1 MKDFEVYL
9 IISSLMM
16 IMFMLLSI
24 RRRAILE
31 RQQLVL
37 SALSSETHSNYSP
50 VSKCGGKKY
59 KLPCG
64 CKNKCSGECRKK
76 YKLPCG
82 CKNKCSRKCRK
93 WKNHLKNITRKM
105 SNCGCNKPKRK
116 SVMHVITSPSPSSV
130 LSEISSITSPTSSTS
145 PKLVIRRRR
154 RRRRPR
160 RKSIDLENSPTIFIR
175 SNSGKYLKV
184 NNKENFMELH
194 FKDPFKLARNK
205 KNVTQQQ
212 LNKKNHKNI
221 IQLFSKVAAPTVS
234 SVVSPTVSSVVSPT
248 VSSVV
253 SPIKEKNCNFPN
265 YGLEADPISYR
276 RTKGLVGLKSCSN
289 PTLSK
294 EMGKPFLGHI
304 SVHDEPILNNT
315 DDFEDRKFDPYYLGR
330 FKNLNHHLRFKNM
343 ASAFSDKFA
352 KQKMKKIVVKKA
364 FPELKD
370 PYAKVPKEM
379 RDLPNSVSM
388 QISDNSKTANF
399 SKNDDAF
406 DNKVNDAY
414 KLY

>member
-9 IISSLMM
+9 IISSLMI

-24 RRRAILE
+24 RRRSILE

-64 CKNKCSGECRKK
+64 CKNKCSGECRK
-76 YKLPCG
+76 
-82 CKNKCSRKCRK
+82 

-130 LSEISSITSPTSSTS
+130 LSAISSITSPTSSTS

-154 RRRRPR
+154 PR
-160 RKSIDLENSPTIFIR
+160 RKAMDLENSPTIFIR

-205 KNVTQQQ
+205 KNVTQEQ

-221 IQLFSKVAAPTVS
+221 IQIFSKVAPPTVS
-234 SVVSPTVSSVVSPT
+234 SVASPTVSSVASPT

-253 SPIKEKNCNFPN
+253 SPIKEKNCNLPN

-399 SKNDDAF
+399 FKNDDAF